1 MFLRKS
7 LVLSLAL
14 GLAILFA
21 GRTFAATEIGDS
33 VTVTATVTAID
44 LDARTVDLKTKDGKT
59 TTIVVPEEIAN
70 LDKLKVGD
78 TVKTTYAVAI
88 AAEILKPGE
97 TPAPAS
103 VSAAKQGGGEI
114 VSARQESAVVKIKS
128 IDLKTNSVTLTGP
141 KGNTETVKVKRP
153 ELQEKLKTLKPGD
166 EVQLTYTEAMAIKVE
181 PKAAAAKKK

>member
-1 MFLRKS
+1 MSLRTF
-7 LVLSLAL
+7 VLSLAL
-14 GLAILFA
+14 ACTLTLGARA
-21 GRTFAATEIGDS
+21 WAATEIGDS
-33 VTVTATVTAID
+33 VTVTATVTSID
-44 LDARTVDLKTKDGKT
+44 LATRTVELKGKDGKT
-59 TTIVVPEEIAN
+59 ATVVVPEEVAN

-97 TPAPAS
+97 TAAPAS

-128 IDLKTNSVTLTGP
+128 IDLKTNSVTLIGP

-181 PKAAAAKKK
+181 PKKAAAKKK

>member
-1 MFLRKS
+1 MSRKS
-7 LVLSLAL
+7 LALSLAL
-14 GLAILFA
+14 GLAVVFA
-21 GRTFAATEIGDS
+21 GRAFAKTEMGDS

-44 LDARTVDLKTKDGKT
+44 LAARTVELKGKDGKT
-59 TTIVVPEEIAN
+59 ETIVVPEAIAN

-88 AAEILKPGE
+88 AVELLKPGE
-97 TPAPAS
+97 TPAPES

-114 VSARQESAVVKIKS
+114 VSARQESAVLKVKS

-153 ELQEKLKTLKPGD
+153 ELQEKLKSLKAGD
-166 EVQLTYTEAMAIKVE
+166 EVQITYTEAMAIKIE
-181 PKAAAAKKK
+181 PKKAAAKKK